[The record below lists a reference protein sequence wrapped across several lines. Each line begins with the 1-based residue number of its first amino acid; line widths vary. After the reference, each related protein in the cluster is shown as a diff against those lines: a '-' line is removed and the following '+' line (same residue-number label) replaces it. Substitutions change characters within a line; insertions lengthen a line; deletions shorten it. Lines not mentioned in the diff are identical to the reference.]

1 MIVFVEISIFA
12 DSARRAYRIDQTEWV
27 HKVRLHNK
35 EEIAISLFRW
45 FGSSALFAFLFL
57 HSLSS
62 FAGPEK
68 HGESH
73 GSETKNSASSRLNF
87 PRIATDHSKEVEL
100 PDARGRQERHPPQA
114 AKPKIHTP
122 KLKIEEPIRYPIGVG
137 FSFWAFWMST
147 ETEIFRPDQKIP
159 PIVEMSF
166 GVKWGIFELDFF
178 VAMGLNKMLEPSG
191 TMFGVGAKAGVY
203 SVQLPWFRLFHAFS
217 FGVIADFSF
226 KRNSDVDVSPYPML
240 GARAHLGYLQFK
252 PFDRVW
258 IEFCPLT
265 LGFPSILEINLGL
278 RYEL

>member
-1 MIVFVEISIFA
+1 M
-12 DSARRAYRIDQTEWV
+12 
-27 HKVRLHNK
+27 KLCNK
-35 EEIAISLFRW
+35 EVIVIDLFRL

-57 HSLSS
+57 HALSS

-68 HGESH
+68 DGYIHD
-73 GSETKNSASSRLNF
+73 SETKSPASIGLNF
-87 PRIATDHSKEVEL
+87 PRIATDHSKEAEL
-100 PDARGRQERHPPQA
+100 PGAHEPRMGHSKKGG
-114 AKPKIHTP
+114 KPKRRHP
-122 KLKIEEPIRYPIGVG
+122 KLKIEETIRYPVGVG

-147 ETEIFRPDQKIP
+147 GTEFLRPDIKIP
-159 PIVEMSF
+159 PIMEMSF

-178 VAMGLNKMLEPSG
+178 VAMALNKMLEPSG

-226 KRNSDVDVSPYPML
+226 KRNNDVDVSPYPML
-240 GARAHLGYLQFK
+240 GARAHLGYLQFQ
-252 PFDRVW
+252 PFDRLW